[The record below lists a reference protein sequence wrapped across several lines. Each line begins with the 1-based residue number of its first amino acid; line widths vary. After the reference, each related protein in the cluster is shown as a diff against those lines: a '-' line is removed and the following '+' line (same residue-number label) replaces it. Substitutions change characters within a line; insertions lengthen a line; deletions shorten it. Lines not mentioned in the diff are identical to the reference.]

1 MDTNS
6 LAYTKWECKYHI
18 VFAPKYR
25 RQVIYKDI
33 KADVGQILGTLCRRK
48 GIETIEAECCSNHIH
63 MLVRIL
69 PKYSVSEI
77 VGYLK
82 GKSSLM
88 ISDILAAAAINAC
101 NRFHLRVPEDVMVM
115 GFDNVDICTMIR
127 PSITTVSQ
135 PKFQLGYTASEIL
148 IDLLHNSNTNAR
160 NLLLSTELII
170 RESATSLG
178 NEIASP
184 TSKT

>member
-1 MDTNS
+1 MRSFFGCSKNSSGGASSTIPPSSINKIRSATSLARVNSMDTGTYY
-6 LAYTKWECKYHI
+6 LDVYK
-18 VFAPKYR
+18 
-25 RQVIYKDI
+25 RQ
-33 KADVGQILGTLCRRK
+33 
-48 GIETIEAECCSNHIH
+48 
-63 MLVRIL
+63 
-69 PKYSVSEI
+69 
-77 VGYLK
+77 
-82 GKSSLM
+82 
-88 ISDILAAAAINAC
+88 INAC

-184 TSKT
+184 TSKTT

>member
-1 MDTNS
+1 MRGFLDTIYEDGISIPSSWIAHVPSIDYN
-6 LAYTKWECKYHI
+6 LAYTIIC
-18 VFAPKYR
+18 
-25 RQVIYKDI
+25 
-33 KADVGQILGTLCRRK
+33 QILNSDIRPN
-48 GIETIEAECCSNHIH
+48 AFFA
-63 MLVRIL
+63 V
-69 PKYSVSEI
+69 
-77 VGYLK
+77 
-82 GKSSLM
+82 
-88 ISDILAAAAINAC
+88 SDILAAAAINAC

-127 PSITTVSQ
+127 
-135 PKFQLGYTASEIL
+135 LASEIL

>member
-1 MDTNS
+1 MIRNDPIN
-6 LAYTKWECKYHI
+6 
-18 VFAPKYR
+18 APMADP
-25 RQVIYKDI
+25 VPPDI
-33 KADVGQILGTLCRRK
+33 AVPPRT
-48 GIETIEAECCSNHIH
+48 T
-63 MLVRIL
+63 
-69 PKYSVSEI
+69 
-77 VGYLK
+77 
-82 GKSSLM
+82 
-88 ISDILAAAAINAC
+88 AAINAC

-184 TSKT
+184 TSKTT